1 MFLNFIIVCTRFIH
15 FFFTA
20 GVKHPK
26 TTSNLLKPMEQ
37 SNISTK
43 ELEIIFDVE
52 LVTKENP
59 KTFTK
64 LSKCIKKQK
73 LLLNNQRKQK
83 LKASDRTL
91 KLDIIKIH
99 IRTKKCS
106 LCNEIKLIY
115 SKKYTP

>member
-1 MFLNFIIVCTRFIH
+1 MHKKTKIITEQ
-15 FFFTA
+15 
-20 GVKHPK
+20 PK
-26 TTSNLLKPMEQ
+26 E
-37 SNISTK
+37 
-43 ELEIIFDVE
+43 
-52 LVTKENP
+52 
-59 KTFTK
+59 
-64 LSKCIKKQK
+64 
-73 LLLNNQRKQK
+73 QK